1 MDGGSSIRGN
11 AMNGTAAAARG
22 QTHEVKLEMTMDRV
36 HLLDNVCWW
45 TGVSEVAQPTY
56 LHNATTPAAVAS
68 YRLF

>member
-22 QTHEVKLEMTMDRV
+22 QTRGQIGDDDDRV

>member
-1 MDGGSSIRGN
+1 MVQQLPHEDR
-11 AMNGTAAAARG
+11 
-22 QTHEVKLEMTMDRV
+22 HEVKLEMTMDRV

-68 YRLF
+68 YRLS